1 MIQNIS
7 IERLHSHPDN
17 PRKDIGDLSELVE
30 SIKARGVL
38 QNLTVV
44 KHEDDYRIVIGH
56 RRFEAAKQAGLT
68 ELPCVIAEM
77 DHKEQVATMLL
88 ENMQRCDLTVYEQAQ
103 GIQMMLDFGETIGD
117 ISEKTGFSETTVRR
131 RVKLLEL
138 DPEKFKES
146 SKRSVTLTE
155 YMELARIEDL
165 ELRNRVLEFAGTSN
179 FNYELRKALDEEK
192 KAKWIVETR
201 RILNTFA
208 EQTEQAGSKYK
219 YVNAF
224 YPSREDEVEIPGDA
238 GSTRY
243 FYTASEYGSFTLYRE
258 IEAEEGVDEA
268 QRERERLRA
277 KVNALQ
283 EISDRAYNLRREFV
297 REISN
302 SRSDI
307 QTIAEHLTSFMG
319 TSYISI
325 DPMEVGE
332 LLGLP
337 DSNDFDELIGQLML
351 KAKEQPR
358 RYLLMAV
365 YSAMDSLRH
374 NYFNWKGEYHP
385 CDALDRVYDFLEALG
400 YEMSDEERALRNGTH
415 GLFTKEELDSE

>member
-44 KHEDDYRIVIGH
+44 EHDGDYRIVIGH
-56 RRFEAAKQAGLT
+56 RRCEAAKLAGLT

-88 ENMQRCDLTVYEQAQ
+88 ENMQRSDLTVYEQAQ

-307 QTIAEHLTSFMG
+307 QTIVEHLTSFMG

-358 RYLLMAV
+358 RYLLVAV

>member
-7 IERLHSHPDN
+7 IERLHPHPDN

-44 KHEDDYRIVIGH
+44 EHDGDYRIVIGH
-56 RRFEAAKQAGLT
+56 RRCEAAKLAGLT
-68 ELPCVIAEM
+68 QLPCVIAEM

-88 ENMQRCDLTVYEQAQ
+88 ENMQRSGLTVYEQAQ

-224 YPSREDEVEIPGDA
+224 YPSREDEVEIPEDA

-243 FYTASEYGSFTLYRE
+243 FYTASEYGSFTLYRDV
-258 IEAEEGVDEA
+258 EADEGVDEA
-268 QRERERLRA
+268 QREREMLRA
-277 KVNALQ
+277 KCNALQ
-283 EISDRAYNLRREFV
+283 EISDRSYNLRREFV

-307 QTIAEHLTSFMG
+307 QTLAEHLTSFMR

-325 DPMEVGE
+325 DPVEVNE

-337 DSNDFDELIGQLML
+337 DSNDLDELIGQLML
-351 KAKEQPR
+351 KAKDQPQ
-358 RYLLMAV
+358 RYLIVAV
-365 YSAMDSLRH
+365 YSAMDSPRH
-374 NYFNWKGEYHP
+374 HYFNWRGEFMP
-385 CDALDRVYDFLEALG
+385 NDELDAVYNFLEALG
-400 YEMSDEERALRNGTH
+400 YDMSDEERALRNGTH

>member
-7 IERLHSHPDN
+7 IERLHPHPDN

-44 KHEDDYRIVIGH
+44 EHDGDYRIVIGH
-56 RRFEAAKQAGLT
+56 RRCEAAKLAGLT

-88 ENMQRCDLTVYEQAQ
+88 ENMQRSDLTVYEQAQ

-224 YPSREDEVEIPGDA
+224 YPSLEDEVEIPGDA

-297 REISN
+297 RAFPS
-302 SRSDI
+302 SLSDI
-307 QTIAEHLTSFMG
+307 QVTAIHLTSFMR
-319 TSYISI
+319 TSFISI
-325 DPMEVGE
+325 DPVEVSD

-337 DSNDFDELIGQLML
+337 KTDDVDELIEQLL
-351 KAKEQPR
+351 SKAREYPQ
-358 RYLLMAV
+358 RYLLVAI
-365 YSAMDSLRH
+365 YSAMDSVRH
-374 NYFNWKGEYHP
+374 NYFNWKGEHRP
-385 CDALDRVYDFLEALG
+385 NNELDAVYSFLEALG
-400 YEMSDEERALRNGTH
+400 YEMSDEERAIQNGTH
-415 GLFTKEELDSE
+415 ELFRQGVS